1 MDFAA
6 IWQTW
11 LNVLT
16 HPEEATFEQERIKP
30 NANLSTALIY
40 IIIGAV
46 VSAIL
51 GFIGVGLTLPNQM
64 MMVQQ
69 MLAQAELP
77 PEVKSQLGGL
87 FTGGFMTGMAGVG
100 GVASIIWAPI
110 GFLIGV
116 GILYLIARLLGG
128 TGDFGNYAY
137 LIATFQAPLTIAE
150 ALVGLVPFLGGC
162 VVAILSIY
170 GLVLTYFATKVA
182 HNLTSGRAIAVILI
196 PIGVAIL
203 LALCVA
209 AFIAIAAVS
218 ISRQG

>member
-16 HPEEATFEQERIKP
+16 HPEDATFEQERVKP
-30 NANLSTALIY
+30 NATLSTALIY
-40 IIIGAV
+40 IVIGAV
-46 VSAIL
+46 VSAIF
-51 GFIGVGLTLPNQM
+51 GFIGAGLTLPSQM
-64 MMVQQ
+64 TMVQN
-69 MLAQAELP
+69 MLAQANLP
-77 PEVKSQLGGL
+77 PEAKSQLANLLTSGM
-87 FTGGFMTGMAGVG
+87 MTGMAGVG
-100 GVASIIWAPI
+100 GIVSIIWAPI

-150 ALVGLVPFLGGC
+150 AIVGLVPVLGGC
-162 VVAILSIY
+162 VVGILGIY

-196 PIGVAIL
+196 PIGVVIL

-209 AFIAIAAVS
+209 VLFVVAAVS